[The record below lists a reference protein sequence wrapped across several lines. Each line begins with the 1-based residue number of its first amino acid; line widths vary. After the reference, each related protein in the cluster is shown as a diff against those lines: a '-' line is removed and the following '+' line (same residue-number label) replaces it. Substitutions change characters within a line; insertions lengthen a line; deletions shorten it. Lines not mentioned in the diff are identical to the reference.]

1 MSNSRPLLSLSV
13 DSRKLRTGDQQPSPE
28 SEEDAKASPPS
39 ADASEADVPPSPD
52 DQDQDD
58 VNMGASSPSEG
69 GASYGLGRSSS
80 TRSGNS
86 YGMDSSS
93 DSPLPDDTDE
103 FGASASLSRQVQG
116 QGSESTLP
124 KVDGTLVL
132 EGQESTSRR
141 VLQEVIEEDLSQ
153 PVETETGDLSVA
165 QEDARLDVPP
175 SAEGGSS
182 AVRSMTHPLLL

>member
-1 MSNSRPLLSLSV
+1 MSNSRPLLLLSV
-13 DSRKLRTGDQQPSPE
+13 NSQKLRTGDQQPSPE
-28 SEEDAKASPPS
+28 SEEDAEASPQS
-39 ADASEADVPPSPD
+39 GDASEADLPPSPD

-69 GASYGLGRSSS
+69 GKSYGIGSLSS

-93 DSPLPDDTDE
+93 NSPVPEDTDE
-103 FGASASLSRQVQG
+103 FGASALLSHQVQG

-124 KVDGTLVL
+124 KVDGKL
-132 EGQESTSRR
+132 
-141 VLQEVIEEDLSQ
+141 
-153 PVETETGDLSVA
+153 A

-175 SAEGGSS
+175 STEGGSS
-182 AVRSMTHPLLL
+182 AVCSMTHPL